1 VPTVLNCWKC
11 GASLKEVLLPLSRLA
26 KCPACKADLHV
37 CRMCEFYDRTVS
49 KMCREPIAEEVK
61 DKQRANFC
69 GYLQPNPRAYAATDR
84 DKAGSGKSELEA
96 LFGMKPGTAA
106 GTTTDP
112 DAARRKLEDL
122 FGMRDDKPK

>member
-1 VPTVLNCWKC
+1 MATVLNCWKC
-11 GASLKEVLLPLSRLA
+11 GAALKDIPLPLSRYA
-26 KCPACKADLHV
+26 KCKSCKADLHV

-69 GYLQPNPRAYAATDR
+69 GYLQPSPRVPAQLQSKTSD
-84 DKAGSGKSELEA
+84 GKSELEK
-96 LFGMKPGTAA
+96 LFGMQAGSAG

-112 DAARRKLEDL
+112 DTARKQLEDL
-122 FGMRDDKPK
+122 FGMANKKK